1 MREVQEATLITL
13 TPPVLVAG
21 AGMVILLVAALVAT
35 SCWLRR
41 RKQRTLADVGDP
53 QVAEGRGG
61 DIEDVID
68 VRVLRAQIRTLEE
81 ALEEALEE
89 EMLLVHEPALPVESV
104 RSVVGDEAVEE
115 LRRRIR
121 STVRGLSAR
130 MQDDA
135 TAIHVLAR
143 VEAAVDR
150 LMVPVVPFVR
160 PTLTVAHQVAML
172 PTEVAPAILSPVR
185 QLAIEEAVPHVAI
198 PDVPNTQTPSFESPY
213 AAPVLDTPLDA
224 DEVVLPIPARTPS
237 PEIRRGRRWLRR
249 SAA

>member
-35 SCWLRR
+35 SGWLRR

-53 QVAEGRGG
+53 QVAAGGGG

-68 VRVLRAQIRTLEE
+68 VRVLRAQIRT
-81 ALEEALEE
+81 LEEALEE

-198 PDVPNTQTPSFESPY
+198 PDVPNKQTPSFESPY
-213 AAPVLDTPLDA
+213 AAPVLDTPPDA

-237 PEIRRGRRWLRR
+237 PEIRRGRRWPRR